1 MNAKTVTKPKVAS
14 APVNDITSFGEL
26 ASRPMVRQEF
36 GRRLRG
42 LMLKKKW
49 RQSDLARAS
58 GLGRDSISQYVNG
71 KTLADPAS
79 AQKLADALGIDVR
92 EVRPL
97 SFMRANIEE
106 ETHGIRMTQTVG
118 DPSKT
123 WVYINRPVS
132 AVLAAKINLML
143 AEEDAKK

>member
-1 MNAKTVTKPKVAS
+1 
-14 APVNDITSFGEL
+14 
-26 ASRPMVRQEF
+26 
-36 GRRLRG
+36 
-42 LMLKKKW
+42 MLKKNW
-49 RQSDLARAS
+49 RQPDLARAS

-71 KTLADPAS
+71 KTLADSAS
-79 AQKLADALGIDVR
+79 MQKLADALGIDVR
-92 EVRPL
+92 EVRPP

-143 AEEDAKK
+143 AKEDSKK

>member
-1 MNAKTVTKPKVAS
+1 
-14 APVNDITSFGEL
+14 
-26 ASRPMVRQEF
+26 
-36 GRRLRG
+36 
-42 LMLKKKW
+42 MLKKNW

-58 GLGRDSISQYVNG
+58 GLGRDSISQYVSG
-71 KTLADPAS
+71 KTLADSAS
-79 AQKLADALGIDVR
+79 MQKLADALGIDVR
-92 EVRPL
+92 EVRPP

-143 AEEDAKK
+143 AEEDAKNDTRASSAAVRTVKRKTPPKRG